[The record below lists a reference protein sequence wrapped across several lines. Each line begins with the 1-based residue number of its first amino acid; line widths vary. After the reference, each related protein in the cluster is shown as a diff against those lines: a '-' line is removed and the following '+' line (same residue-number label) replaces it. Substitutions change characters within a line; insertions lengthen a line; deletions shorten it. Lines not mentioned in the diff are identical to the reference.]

1 MNTTA
6 ATDATRAEIA
16 QKILDI
22 AGLTDGQIVQCICA
36 ILPHFYFTIS
46 LDKTALAAMLLSTQL
61 DLEFAL
67 DLGRANKIATL
78 AANVSE
84 AIRADRAAVK
94 VSTKGSAATT
104 IAVGTAKAAL
114 NATIDVDIWDGVMS
128 LTRAGPANGPLLT
141 FLPPAIQAGKEDG
154 KLLNLVHSTA
164 LLDQSVEVT
173 FVGIITLPTGGV
185 FLVVTLPENVRKAC
199 QHPVAFIKL
208 FEDANPFT
216 APEALAKAIGPAI
229 ETGDYAKVPDF
240 FRIEGTM
247 TGRVELA
254 KPTVDPAIND
264 THRQSKWIATMISVL
279 QGSTPPDKVPTL
291 IAMIKKYWMEKS
303 SILRKML
310 GRHTPTSPEGQAV
323 IAEFNKTYEN
333 EDSEPTIDIHPAAC
347 ELFKVLAS
355 LASFTAPA
363 SNSAAS
369 NSSASSFPP
378 APPLTKN
385 DRRES

>member
-1 MNTTA
+1 MNT
-6 ATDATRAEIA
+6 ATKGAEIA
-16 QKILDI
+16 NKILEI
-22 AGLTDGQIVQCICA
+22 AGLTDGQIAQCICA

-46 LDKTALAAMLLSTQL
+46 LDKAAVAATLLSKNL
-61 DLEFAL
+61 DLKFAL

-78 AANVSE
+78 AAKVSE
-84 AIRADRAAVK
+84 AIRADRDAVK
-94 VSTKGSAATT
+94 LATKGSMATMIAAE
-104 IAVGTAKAAL
+104 TAKAAL
-114 NATIDVDIWDGVMS
+114 DAAIEVDTDDVAMS
-128 LTRAGPANGPLLT
+128 LTRDGPANGPLLT

-154 KLLNLVHSTA
+154 KLPNLVHSTA
-164 LLDQSVEVT
+164 LLGQSVEVT

-199 QHPVAFIKL
+199 QHPVTFLKL

-247 TGRVELA
+247 TGRAELA

-264 THRQSKWIATMISVL
+264 THRQSKWIAMMISVL
-279 QGSTPPDKVPTL
+279 QGSTPPDKVPTM
-291 IAMIKKYWMEKS
+291 ITMIKKHWMEKS
-303 SILRKML
+303 SILREML

-323 IAEFNKTYEN
+323 IAEFNKTYKN
-333 EDSEPTIDIHPAAC
+333 EDSKPAIDIHPAAC

-355 LASFTAPA
+355 LASSTTPA

-369 NSSASSFPP
+369 NSSSS
-378 APPLTKN
+378 
-385 DRRES
+385 S

>member
-1 MNTTA
+1 MDPA
-6 ATDATRAEIA
+6 ATAATRAEIA
-16 QKILDI
+16 KKILDI
-22 AGLTDGQIVQCICA
+22 AGLTDGQIAQCICA

-46 LDKTALAAMLLSTQL
+46 LDKAAVAATLLSEKL
-61 DLEFAL
+61 DLKFAL
-67 DLGRANKIATL
+67 DLGRANKIAIL
-78 AANVSE
+78 AAKVSE
-84 AIRADRAAVK
+84 AIKADRNAVN
-94 VSTKGSAATT
+94 VSTKGTMPMM
-104 IAVGTAKAAL
+104 IAVDTANAAL
-114 NATIDVDIWDGVMS
+114 NAAIKVDTCDVATS
-128 LTRAGPANGPLLT
+128 LVRDGPANGPLLT

-154 KLLNLVHSTA
+154 KLLNLVYSAA

-185 FLVVTLPENVRKAC
+185 FLVVNLPENVRKAC

-229 ETGDYAKVPDF
+229 ETGNYAKVPDF

-254 KPTVDPAIND
+254 KPTMDPAIND

-303 SILRKML
+303 SILRETL
-310 GRHTPTSPEGQAV
+310 GRHTPTSPEGQEV

-333 EDSEPTIDIHPAAC
+333 EDSKSAIDIHPAAC

-355 LASFTAPA
+355 LASSTAPA

-378 APPLTKN
+378 APALTEN
-385 DRRES
+385 NRRES